1 MLHIAGLTKWL
12 GSRMNGYAPHRLAAI
27 GVGRAFQPTRLRR
40 PLNALENVMVG
51 RTARTCSG
59 VLDHLQ
65 EPARQQQHQS
75 ILWW

>member
-1 MLHIAGLTKWL
+1 MLRIAGLTKRF
-12 GSRMNGYAPHRLAAI
+12 GGRKRGYASHRHAAI
-27 GVGRAFQPTRLRR
+27 GMGRAFHPTRLRQ